1 MVGFMVKIMSDNT
14 RLIWEFL
21 KTHQVAEMSE
31 IATKLNIE
39 PRSFWVCTNT
49 LLRAGWIN
57 RKKLYDSEGE
67 HIYIEISKYGKEV
80 IINEMS

>member
-1 MVGFMVKIMSDNT
+1 MSNNT

-31 IATKLNIE
+31 IMIIFNIE

-49 LLRAGWIN
+49 LLQAGWIN
-57 RKKLYDSEGE
+57 RKKLYDIEGE